1 MISKINLF
9 TIILFY
15 LIYDIIYIYIY
26 INSKNKYSMA
36 INIKNIYNLV
46 VLEFYYMLKVMGSL
60 TSLHFSFS
68 NTSAVENTQMR
79 HFGL

>member
-46 VLEFYYMLKVMGSL
+46 ALEYNMLKVMGSL